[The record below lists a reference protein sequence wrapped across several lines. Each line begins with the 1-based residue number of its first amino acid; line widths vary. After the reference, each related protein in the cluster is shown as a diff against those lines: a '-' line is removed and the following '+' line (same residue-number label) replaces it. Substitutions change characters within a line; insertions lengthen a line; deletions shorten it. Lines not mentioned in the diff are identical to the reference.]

1 MRKFMSVYTPIDI
14 SHIYNLKVKEN
25 YYIKFLSVL
34 QKNVSQKCT
43 YVQPAIFD
51 LKKRIFF
58 IVSYEP
64 YSSFC
69 DY

>member
-34 QKNVSQKCT
+34 QKTYLKNVLTFSLQFLTWKN
-43 YVQPAIFD
+43 VFS
-51 LKKRIFF
+51 L
-58 IVSYEP
+58 
-64 YSSFC
+64 
-69 DY
+69 